1 MQLQTGNL
9 FIADGRREEDEKIDL
24 LVTGQRL
31 NVERIVS
38 MGHTSP
44 DGFGMTTHA
53 PNGSCC
59 CRGLRC
65 SNSKKARRAMKCIPA
80 IMC

>member
-9 FIADGRREEDEKIDL
+9 FTTDGERGKDEQIDR

-38 MGHTSP
+38 MGH
-44 DGFGMTTHA
+44 A
-53 PNGSCC
+53 
-59 CRGLRC
+59 
-65 SNSKKARRAMKCIPA
+65 ARWLLV
-80 IMC
+80 

>member
-9 FIADGRREEDEKIDL
+9 FTTDGERGKDEQIDR

-38 MGHTSP
+38 MGHAAMA
-44 DGFGMTTHA
+44 FGMTTRA

-59 CRGLRC
+59 CRAPPY

-80 IMC
+80 TTC